1 MGRWQFRA
9 GSQSARIYTYN
20 ARTAYTYVLYLGFI
34 PRTRVRIYLVRIGRS
49 FMSDT
54 SPRLITMMVRKP
66 VRRKCVREILAMKS
80 RMGFHGTG
88 SRCIV
93 LLVEAGGGTARGGRD
108 GRCAAAL
115 APAHACAIRV
125 R

>member
-1 MGRWQFRA
+1 MTIPARLPSRTVTIPIRGRVP
-9 GSQSARIYTYN
+9 
-20 ARTAYTYVLYLGFI
+20 YTYVLYLGFI

-49 FMSDT
+49 FMSDA
-54 SPRLITMMVRKP
+54 SPRFTKMMVRKP
-66 VRRKCVREILAMKS
+66 VRRKCVREIFVMKS
-80 RMGFHGTG
+80 RMGFHETG

-93 LLVEAGGGTARGGRD
+93 LLVEAGGGTARGGMG

-115 APAHACAIRV
+115 APVRACAVCV